1 MRSDPSVSAAG
12 SFNRVCRNGAAILVW
27 LTVYAIPICA
37 DEARSPSHESLKAIV
52 VTGKRVPVIVS
63 DAVLQE
69 RVKDAMHSDPYF
81 LDTHVT
87 VTVKNGIVILEGL
100 VLDQWSFSDAT
111 RISRK
116 IPGVKSVFNDLEIH
130 DSGD

>member
-1 MRSDPSVSAAG
+1 MRSDSSVAAAG
-12 SFNRVCRNGAAILVW
+12 SFNRVCRNGIAVLIW
-27 LTVYAIPICA
+27 LTIYAIPICA
-37 DEARSPSHESLKAIV
+37 DEARSPSDQPLKAIV
-52 VTGKRVPVIVS
+52 VTGKRVPVTVP

-69 RVKDAMHSDPYF
+69 RVEDAMHSDPYI

-87 VTVKNGIVILEGL
+87 VTVKNGVDILEGI

-116 IPGVKSVFNDLEIH
+116 IPV
-130 DSGD
+130 